1 MNDITSTTAVS
12 YSSPATQPGLWAR
25 LFPSLAFYPS
35 IFGIVADAA
44 RKAKAGKYDGA
55 EWVHDSLRVVRLF
68 ERVGTRF
75 RIEGM
80 EHFKNLHGP
89 CVFVGNHMSTLETF
103 VLPCLIQPVK
113 DVNFV
118 VKKSLA
124 DYPVFKHVLHA
135 RNPIIVSRA
144 NPREDLAAVL
154 EGGEERLRAG
164 TSVIVF
170 PQSTRSATFDEKLFN
185 TIGVKLARRAGVPVV
200 PVALKTDAWGC
211 GGLIKD
217 FGPIDPAKTVHFRF
231 GEPLSVTGNGKDEH
245 ARICAFIAS
254 AMQEWE
260 TEPAA
265 NGLIE

>member
-1 MNDITSTTAVS
+1 MNDITSTTADS
-12 YSSPATQPGLWAR
+12 YISPATQPGLLAR
-25 LFPSLAFYPS
+25 MFPSLTFYPS
-35 IFGIVADAA
+35 VFGIVANAA
-44 RKAKAGKYDGA
+44 RKAQFGNYDGA
-55 EWVHDSLRVVRLF
+55 EWVKDSLRVLRLF
-68 ERVGTRF
+68 ERVGTRLH
-75 RIEGM
+75 IEGM
-80 EHFKNLHGP
+80 RHFKNLQGP

-124 DYPVFKHVLHA
+124 DYPVFRHVLHA
-135 RNPIIVSRA
+135 RNPIIVSRT

-185 TIGVKLARRAGVPVV
+185 TIGIKLARRAGVPVV

-211 GGLIKD
+211 GSLIKD

-231 GEPLSVTGNGKDEH
+231 GAPLEVSGTGKDEH
-245 ARICAFIAS
+245 ARICTFIAE
-254 AMQEWE
+254 AMKEWE
-260 TEPAA
+260 
-265 NGLIE
+265 G